1 MADQSRDG
9 VQDVWGP
16 RTPYVGDGWPVRVD
30 QQIEAEPDRWLQSC
44 CVLCS
49 NGCGLDV
56 GVKDGRIV
64 GVRGRADDRVNRG
77 RLGPKGLHGWAA
89 NASGDRLTRPL
100 IRTGKKGAGQFRE
113 ASWDEAIGVM
123 ADRCGQTIRE
133 RTAGGIGVYN
143 TGQLFLEEYYTL
155 AVLARGGLG
164 TNNIDGNTRLCT
176 ATAGMALQ
184 QTFGCDGQ
192 PGTLADLDHADC
204 VLFVGHNMAQ
214 TQTVAW
220 MRVLDRRRGADPP
233 QVVVIDPR
241 QTPTAAEADVHLA
254 PRLGTNVAVMNGLLH
269 LVIAAGQ
276 VDWAFVDRHT
286 VGFDKLAAT
295 VEAYTPERVEAITGI
310 PAAKL
315 IEAARL
321 VGAAARLTSSV
332 LQGVYQ
338 SNQATAAA
346 VQVNNLN
353 LIRGM
358 IGRPGCTVMQSNGQ
372 PTSQN
377 TRETGCGEELPGFR
391 NWHNERDVAELA
403 GIWNVEPSQLP
414 AWGPAMHAM
423 EIFRAAETGAI
434 RWLWVIGTNPAVSV
448 PELGRVRKT
457 LAQDRLFLVVQDA
470 FLTETAR
477 YADVVL
483 PTAMWGEKTGT
494 FTNTDR
500 TVHLS
505 LKAVDPPGEARS
517 DLDIFL
523 DVARRMKL
531 TDRDGQPLIKWDAPE
546 VAFEAWKRCSAG
558 RACDYTGITYAK
570 LTGGGGVQ
578 WPCNA
583 QSPDGTERL
592 YTDHEFPTAADRCL
606 TFGHDVETGAA
617 RTREEYRAEDPAGRA
632 ILKAAEYRPPAEATD
647 DAYSFLLTSGRV
659 THQFHTRTK
668 TGRVPALNDAAPE
681 PFAQLNGDDAARL
694 GIADGDVVE
703 VATRRGTVRAA
714 ARVGDI
720 EPGHVFVPFHYGYW
734 DGDQEFARAANELTV
749 TALDPVSKQPTVKY
763 AAAQVR
769 KAGLV
774 GSVVERVAD
783 TAGKAVDAAKGLV
796 DQALSSAHAERVRV
810 GDYVRL
816 ALEAN
821 EEIATAAEAIA
832 ARHLDAMDVQQG
844 LGELATFSWQ
854 AVELLRPFT
863 EAYPGE
869 RSAEPSKLRRA
880 VLPAA
885 GRGSYG
891 LLRDLHGLYLLAA
904 DAHLSNT
911 VLMPAAK
918 MLRDD
923 PLLGVCIRLDEIGKR
938 QLAWA
943 DTQLRVRSPQ
953 TLVVPQ

>member
-1 MADQSRDG
+1 MSNPTRDG
-9 VQDVWGP
+9 VGDVWGP
-16 RTPYVGDGWPVRVD
+16 RTPYAGDGWPVRVD
-30 QQIEAEPDRWLQSC
+30 QRIEEEPDRWVQSC

-56 GVKDGRIV
+56 GVKGGRIV

-100 IRTGKKGAGQFRE
+100 IRTGRKGTGQFRE
-113 ASWDEAIGVM
+113 ASWDQAIGLM
-123 ADRCGQTIRE
+123 TDRCGQTIRE

-155 AVLARGGLG
+155 AVLARGGWG

-192 PGTLADLDHADC
+192 PGSLADLDHADC

-233 QVVVIDPR
+233 KVVVIDPR
-241 QTPTAAEADVHLA
+241 RTPTAAEADVHLA
-254 PRLGTNVAVMNGLLH
+254 PRLGTNVAVLNGLLR

-276 VDWAFVDRHT
+276 VDRAFVDQHT
-286 VGFDKLAAT
+286 VGFDKLVAT
-295 VEAYTPERVEAITGI
+295 VEPYTPERVEAITGI
-310 PAAKL
+310 PAAHL
-315 IEAARL
+315 AAAARL
-321 VGAAARLTSSV
+321 VGAAERLTSSV

-353 LIRGM
+353 LVRGM

-403 GIWNVEPSQLP
+403 GIWNVEPSKIP

-423 EIFRAAETGAI
+423 EIFRAAETGSI

-448 PELGRVRKT
+448 PELNRVRKI
-457 LAQDRLFLVVQDA
+457 LSQDRLFLVVQDA

-483 PTAMWGEKTGT
+483 PTALWGEKTGT

-505 LKAVDPPGEARS
+505 LKAVDPPGEARP
-517 DLDIFL
+517 DLDVFL
-523 DVARRMKL
+523 DVARRMVL
-531 TDRDGQPLIKWDAPE
+531 TDRDGQPLVKWDGPE
-546 VAFEAWKRCSAG
+546 AAFEAWKRCSAG
-558 RACDYTGITYAK
+558 RACDYSGITYAK
-570 LTGGGGVQ
+570 LTGGSGVQ
-578 WPCNA
+578 WPCNE
-583 QSPDGTERL
+583 QHPGGTERL
-592 YTDHEFPTAADRCL
+592 YADYQFPTAADRCL

-617 RTREEYRAEDPAGRA
+617 RKIEEYRAEDPAGRA
-632 ILKAAEYRPPAEATD
+632 ILKAADYRPPAEVTD
-647 DAYSFLLTSGRV
+647 AAYPFLLTTGRV

-668 TGRVPALNDAAPE
+668 TGRVPALNDPAPE
-681 PFAQLNGDDAARL
+681 PFAQLNAADAERL
-694 GIADGDVVE
+694 SVTDGEVVE
-703 VATRRGTVRAA
+703 VATRRGTVKVP

-734 DGDQEFARAANELTV
+734 DRDEAFARAANELTV
-749 TALDPVSKQPTVKY
+749 AALDPVSKQPTLKY

-769 KAGLV
+769 KVGLAAAV
-774 GSVVERVAD
+774 AERVAD
-783 TAGKAVDAAKGLV
+783 VAGKAVDAAKGLV
-796 DQALSSAHAERVRV
+796 DHALSSTHAERVRV

-816 ALEAN
+816 SLEAN
-821 EEIATAAEAIA
+821 EEIAAACEAIA
-832 ARHLDAMDVQQG
+832 AQHLDAMDVQQG
-844 LGELATFSWQ
+844 LRELATFSRQ
-854 AVELLRPFT
+854 AAERLRPFAET
-863 EAYPGE
+863 YPGE
-869 RSAEPSKLRRA
+869 PSAEPSKLRRT
-880 VLPAA
+880 VLPAV
-885 GRGSYG
+885 GGGPYG
-891 LLRDLHGLYLLAA
+891 LLRELHGLYLLAA

-918 MLRDD
+918 MLRDAG
-923 PLLGVCIRLDEIGKR
+923 LLDACIRLDEIGKR
-938 QLAWA
+938 RLAWA
-943 DTQLRVRSPQ
+943 DTQLRARSPQ